1 MLAFMA
7 NIPLRLAHCRENP
20 YLLLTDWLP
29 EPEPDRLIRHEV
41 RRQLDLV
48 ASVEYETATESLS
61 LWVPPES
68 QATAIAALEA
78 AGVHPGDRF
87 VVLHPGASAP
97 SRRYPA
103 KQFGAAAA
111 ALQRDAFPVVI
122 TGDTSEIELC
132 EEVRQAAGTGSIS
145 LAGRLSLGEL
155 AAVINEATLLIAS
168 NTGPVHIAAAVGTP
182 VVDLY
187 ALTNP
192 QHTPWGVPNRVLNR
206 DVPCRHCYK
215 SVCPEG
221 HQSCLRGVT
230 PIEVVEAARQ
240 LLTPQ
245 PLEARGRNNLV
256 AK

>member
-1 MLAFMA
+1 MGDVLMTTPAFRALKESLPSVHLTLLTSPAGAAVADLIPEVDETIVYAAPWMKSTASRAWDETDEALIERLRAGRFDAAIIFTVFSQNPLPAAMLAFMA

-145 LAGRLSLGEL
+145 LAGRLSL
-155 AAVINEATLLIAS
+155 
-168 NTGPVHIAAAVGTP
+168 
-182 VVDLY
+182 
-187 ALTNP
+187 
-192 QHTPWGVPNRVLNR
+192 
-206 DVPCRHCYK
+206 
-215 SVCPEG
+215 
-221 HQSCLRGVT
+221 
-230 PIEVVEAARQ
+230 
-240 LLTPQ
+240 
-245 PLEARGRNNLV
+245 
-256 AK
+256 